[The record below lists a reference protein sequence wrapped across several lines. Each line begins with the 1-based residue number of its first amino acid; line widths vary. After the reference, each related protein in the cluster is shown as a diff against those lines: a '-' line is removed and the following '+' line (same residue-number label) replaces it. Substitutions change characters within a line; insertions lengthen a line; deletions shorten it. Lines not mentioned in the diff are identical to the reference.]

1 VKSNS
6 APARQSQSELLK
18 RLVLL
23 SPMLLLG
30 IAPATFGPVLAE
42 VQREFADVP
51 GATYLVPMVLTLPSV
66 CIALLSG
73 LAGVIVDR
81 AGRKPV
87 LVFGLF
93 LYGIAGVA
101 PFFLSSLPAIL
112 VSRVFVGIAEAC
124 AMIAATTLIGDEYEG
139 EERERMLAYQIAVA
153 ALSALTIAAA
163 SGGLGSFGWRYAIL
177 PHSISL
183 AICAL
188 AIVMIREPQRPQRPQ
203 RVSTRTQRQAIEPFP
218 WQRTLL
224 ACGLMLMTS
233 LFFFIMPVELAFILT
248 NIGVTSPK
256 VIGLTLAGVTTGLA
270 VGAMAYKALSRA
282 GTRLHVTLGFA
293 ILAVGLAGVAGT
305 RSHAVLTGFAFLSE
319 VGAGMMVPSLL
330 AAALKLFPFEH
341 RGKGTGLIQSSNSL
355 GQFACGL
362 VVTGLAAA
370 TASLTTALWIL
381 AAWAAGVAVVA
392 AIGTLRKPAT
402 AAKPGLVGD

>member
-1 VKSNS
+1 MKFNPPH
-6 APARQSQSELLK
+6 AGQPQSELLK

-30 IAPATFGPVLAE
+30 MAPAAFGPILVE

-51 GATYLVPMVLTLPSV
+51 GAAYLVPMVLTLPAA

-73 LAGVIVDR
+73 VAGVMVDR
-81 AGRKPV
+81 VGRKGV

-153 ALSALTIAAA
+153 ALSALVIAVLAGA
-163 SGGLGSFGWRYAIL
+163 LGSFGWRYAAL

-183 AICAL
+183 AIGVL
-188 AIVMIREPQRPQRPQ
+188 AIAMIREPHRPQRA
-203 RVSTRTQRQAIEPFP
+203 STAAERQAIEPFP
-218 WQRTLL
+218 WRRTLL
-224 ACGLMLMTS
+224 ACCLMLMTS
-233 LFFFIMPVELAFILT
+233 MYFFIVPVELAFILT

-256 VIGLTLAGVTTGLA
+256 VIGLTLAGAGTGLA
-270 VGAMAYKALSRA
+270 IGAMIYNALSRA
-282 GTRLHVTLGFA
+282 GTRLHITLGYA
-293 ILAVGLAGVAGT
+293 IMAVGLAGVAST
-305 RSHAVLTGFAFLSE
+305 RSHGVLAAFAFLVT
-319 VGAGMMVPSLL
+319 VGGGMVVPSLL
-330 AAALKLFPFEH
+330 ASALKLFSFEH
-341 RGKGTGLIQSSNSL
+341 RGKGTGVIQLSNSL

-381 AAWAAGVAVVA
+381 AAWAAGVAMVA
-392 AIGTLRKPAT
+392 AIGSLRKPAT
-402 AAKPGLVGD
+402 AAQPSLVGD

>member
-1 VKSNS
+1 MNPN
-6 APARQSQSELLK
+6 PAQAGQPQTALLK
-18 RLVLL
+18 RIILL

-30 IAPATFGPVLAE
+30 MAPASLGPVLAE

-51 GATYLVPMVLTLPSV
+51 GSTYLVPMVLTLPSV

-73 LAGVIVDR
+73 VAGLMVDR
-81 AGRKPV
+81 VGRKSV

-93 LYGIAGVA
+93 LYGIAGVM
-101 PFFLSSLPAIL
+101 PFFLTSLSAIL
-112 VSRVFVGIAEAC
+112 ISRIFVGIAEAC

-153 ALSALTIAAA
+153 ALSAVTIAAA
-163 SGGLGSFGWRYAIL
+163 SGALGSFGWRYAVL

-183 AICAL
+183 GLGLL
-188 AIVMIREPQRPQRPQ
+188 AIVMIREPQRPQRA
-203 RVSTRTQRQAIEPFP
+203 SNAAERQAIEPFP
-218 WQRTLL
+218 WRRTLL

-270 VGAMAYKALSRA
+270 VGAMIYKTLSRSS
-282 GTRLHVTLGFA
+282 TRLHVTFGFA
-293 ILAVGLAGVAGT
+293 IMAVGLAGVAGT
-305 RSHAVLTGFAFLSE
+305 RSHAVLAGFAFLSE
-319 VGAGMMVPSLL
+319 VGGGMMVPSLL

-341 RGKGTGLIQSSNSL
+341 RGKGTGLIQLSNSL

-370 TASLTTALWIL
+370 TASVTAALWIL
-381 AAWAAGVAVVA
+381 AAWAAGVAALA
-392 AIGTLRKPAT
+392 AIGLLRRPAT
-402 AAKPGLVGD
+402 AGLPGLLGD